1 MPTLELPNSTWYV
14 SQTEGVE
21 SVISW
26 QISALHSQQQQQ
38 FIQISASLKI
48 VIWNHAYFSPR
59 DRVISHAIS
68 NSYTTYIY
76 NMVWAIILVWYT
88 TRARVEFKYLIYVRN
103 F

>member
-1 MPTLELPNSTWYV
+1 MTQSFRRLVPTLELPNSSTWYV
-14 SQTEGVE
+14 SQKEGVE

-76 NMVWAIILVWYT
+76 NGVGYNISMI
-88 TRARVEFKYLIYVRN
+88 YL
-103 F
+103 

>member
-1 MPTLELPNSTWYV
+1 MFLV
-14 SQTEGVE
+14 HDMSQYENEGVE

-26 QISALHSQQQQQ
+26 QISASHSQQ

-88 TRARVEFKYLIYVRN
+88 SRARVEFRYLIYVRN

>member
-1 MPTLELPNSTWYV
+1 MPTLELPNRTWYA
-14 SQTEGVE
+14 SQIEGVE

-26 QISALHSQQQQQ
+26 QISALHSQQQQQQQQ

-68 NSYTTYIY
+68 NSYTTYI
-76 NMVWAIILVWYT
+76 
-88 TRARVEFKYLIYVRN
+88 
-103 F
+103 